1 MATSGRISPQE
12 WAEMVH
18 AGNKLLAQ
26 TACERSTITYGDF
39 AALASRGRLVARS
52 PLLMRLVELAAE
64 PLDEAHGIHAAS
76 LVVRADSGR
85 PGEGYFTWAA
95 RSGFDMTD
103 PRAMWLAEVHRVWNA
118 LGPKREDL
126 PR

>member
-1 MATSGRISPQE
+1 MAQTGRISPEE

-18 AGNKLLAQ
+18 AARDLLVQ

-52 PLLMRLVELAAE
+52 PLLMQLVELAAE
-64 PLDEAHGIHAAS
+64 PLDETYGICTAS

-85 PGEGYFTWAA
+85 PGEGYFVWAA

-103 PRAMWLAEVHRVWNA
+103 PRAMWLAQVHRVWNA
-118 LGPKREDL
+118 LGQRREDL